1 MLQYIDRNISPADY
15 NHLEQD
21 KLLVTNVFLTL
32 QSEGPLAGKVA
43 VFIRLAGCDKGDK
56 VSCDFCDTDFRF
68 DNGKVFT
75 ITELIQE
82 VRLKYTPSFI
92 FKDNGPLVV
101 ITGGEPMMQNNLVN
115 LIDAMSFY
123 RIQIESN
130 GDRLARGF
138 VESEAC
144 QRAMLV
150 VSPKINPRSRS
161 YPRLSNDVLYRADCL
176 KFVVSADQHS
186 PYHQLPVY
194 LWEYIMKKNSVSTIC
209 ISPMTIYKRAV
220 KPGEIANLW
229 DDALIDYEATKKNYA
244 YAASLCIK
252 YGYQLSIQSHLLTSV
267 E

>member
-15 NHLEQD
+15 NHLELD

-32 QSEGPLAGKVA
+32 QSEGPLAGTVA
-43 VFIRLAGCDKGDK
+43 VFVRLAGCDKGDK

-75 ITELIQE
+75 ITQLIQE
-82 VRLKYTPSFI
+82 VQHKYTPSFI
-92 FKDNGPLVV
+92 FKNDPLVV
-101 ITGGEPMMQNNLVN
+101 ITGGEPMMQNNLVH
-115 LIDAMSFY
+115 LIDAMPFF

-138 VESEAC
+138 AESEAC
-144 QRAMLV
+144 KRAMLV
-150 VSPKINPRSRS
+150 VSPKINPRSQR
-161 YPRLSNDVLYRADCL
+161 YPKLSDEVLRRADCL
-176 KFVVSADQHS
+176 KFVVNADQHS
-186 PYHQLPVY
+186 PYHSLPPY
-194 LWEYIMKKNSVSTIC
+194 LWEYIMKKNSVSSTC

-220 KPGEIANLW
+220 EPDEIANLW
-229 DDALIDYEATKKNYA
+229 DDTLVDYEATKKNYA

-252 YGYQLSIQSHLLTSV
+252 HGYKLSIQSHLLTSV